1 MSTSGHE
8 LGHDCTAALRMIPPH
23 RAIETRSIEAYWG
36 RWDCSDEP
44 RGRHP
49 PLSGMRPR
57 RCGRQGCARVAGWF
71 AIGSRECPGP
81 S

>member
-44 RGRHP
+44 KGRHRTR
-49 PLSGMRPR
+49 L
-57 RCGRQGCARVAGWF
+57 
-71 AIGSRECPGP
+71 CPG
-81 S
+81 